1 MTEQRL
7 LLRINKVRDNATNR
21 IRTVNNNTLEDV
33 LREKLTG
40 LKKKQPVIV
49 YEDEDASRIVLV
61 RQRLKK
67 THPMMSYTIRGNKI
81 YECRRR
87 LLKNEVIQQTVR
99 QTILVLL
106 DGFGLQGNIDVL
118 QAGVL
123 NRLYNGK
130 EKTKFEI

>member
-1 MTEQRL
+1 MTEQR

-21 IRTVNNNTLEDV
+21 VRTVNNNTLEDV

-40 LKKKQPVIV
+40 LKKKEPVLV
-49 YEDEDASRIVLV
+49 YEDEDANRIVLV

-67 THPMMSYTIRGNKI
+67 TDPMMSYTIRGNKI

-87 LLKNEVIQQTVR
+87 LSKNEVIQQTVR

-106 DGFGLQGNIDVL
+106 EGFGLQGNIDEL
-118 QAGVL
+118 QTGVL

-130 EKTKFEI
+130 EKIIFEI